1 MSKENL
7 EQFYIFV
14 ENNQQLQEQLGQAE
28 NPQSFYEKA
37 VQLGQENGYSFTV
50 QEAEDFISQKAQQ
63 GNAELSDQQLEAV
76 AGGKGGCPLDT
87 KFTFCLLISSC
98 LGSKC

>member
-14 ENNQQLQEQLGQAE
+14 ENNQQLQEQLGQVE
-28 NPQSFYEKA
+28 NQQSFYETA
-37 VQLGQENGYSFTV
+37 MRLGQENGYSFTA
-50 QEAEDFISQKAQQ
+50 QEAEDFITQKAQQ
-63 GNAELSDQQLEAV
+63 GDAELSDQQLEAV
-76 AGGKGGCPLDT
+76 AGGKGCPLDT
-87 KFTFCLLISSC
+87 KVTFCLLISSC